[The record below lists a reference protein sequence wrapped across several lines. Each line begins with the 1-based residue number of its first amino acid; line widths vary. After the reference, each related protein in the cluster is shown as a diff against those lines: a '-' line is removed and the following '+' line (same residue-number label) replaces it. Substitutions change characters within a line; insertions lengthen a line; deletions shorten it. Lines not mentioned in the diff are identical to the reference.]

1 MGPWYDSLDEK
12 AMTAAVAIIDGG
24 NVTIPVQWAVCPT
37 CDGAG
42 AHVNPSIDAG
52 GISPEEFAND
62 PDFEEAY
69 RSGRYD
75 VPCYECG
82 GRRVVA
88 VPIKAA
94 DRQAIARKRE
104 GDLEFEAMCRLEE
117 RTGA

>member
-12 AMTAAVAIIDGG
+12 AMTAVAIINGED
-24 NVTIPVQWAVCPT
+24 VTMPVQWAVCPT
-37 CDGAG
+37 CEGAG
-42 AHVNPSIDAG
+42 SHVNPSIDAG
-52 GISPEEFAND
+52 GISPEDFAAD

-88 VPIKAA
+88 VPIDKA
-94 DRQAIARKRE
+94 DRKAIARQRE
-104 GDLEFEAMCRLEE
+104 GDREFAAMCRLEE
-117 RTGA
+117 RMGA